1 MLPAPPPL
9 PPPCFPHAALLP
21 RSPPSSAD
29 LVSICGEPGQR
40 ERAGAEGAYRSTGE
54 PELGLDEEVGFSK
67 RGSGHGGRDR
77 QSRAKPAPTHNH
89 RLVLPRG
96 CRRPELP
103 PVHESCPDNKVTQ
116 FFICSTMSQMWLQIL
131 ALKLVK

>member
-29 LVSICGEPGQR
+29 FVSICGER
-40 ERAGAEGAYRSTGE
+40 ERAGAEGAYWSTGE
-54 PELGLDEEVGFSK
+54 PELGLDKVGFSK
-67 RGSGHGGRDR
+67 RGSGHGGCDR

-103 PVHESCPDNKVTQ
+103 PVHESCPGEAAIAS
-116 FFICSTMSQMWLQIL
+116 FFLQNQWKGQHFGI
-131 ALKLVK
+131 AGQ